1 MSIFSNN
8 DEWKYSEFL
17 NNKNYTFNK
26 KEILNSLS
34 KEEIDNAWIRVPW
47 SHGGH
52 YYHNTLTRDDQDEHP
67 QCLSGSCR
75 WKWD

>member
-1 MSIFSNN
+1 MRKSICAWLMLLPVLAMSGQVPL
-8 DEWKYSEFL
+8 DRQAVPVW
-17 NNKNYTFNK
+17 TQ
-26 KEILNSLS
+26 
-34 KEEIDNAWIRVPW
+34 EEIDNAWIRVPW

-67 QCLSGSCR
+67 QCLSGSCS

>member
-1 MSIFSNN
+1 MRKNVCTWLMMLPVFVMSGQVPR
-8 DEWKYSEFL
+8 DRQAVPVW
-17 NNKNYTFNK
+17 TQ
-26 KEILNSLS
+26 
-34 KEEIDNAWIRVPW
+34 EEIDNAWIRVPW
-47 SHGGH
+47 SHGGY

>member
-1 MSIFSNN
+1 MRTSLCVWLMAVLPALVMGKQV
-8 DEWKYSEFL
+8 DKTC
-17 NNKNYTFNK
+17 NKPWTPQQ
-26 KEILNSLS
+26 
-34 KEEIDNAWIRVPW
+34 IDNAWIRVPW

>member
-1 MSIFSNN
+1 MR
-8 DEWKYSEFL
+8 
-17 NNKNYTFNK
+17 KNVCAWLMLLPVLVISGQVPVNRQAVPVWTQ
-26 KEILNSLS
+26 
-34 KEEIDNAWIRVPW
+34 EEIDNAWIRVPW

>member
-1 MSIFSNN
+1 MRKNVCAWLMMLPVFVMSGQVPA
-8 DEWKYSEFL
+8 DRQAVPVW
-17 NNKNYTFNK
+17 TQD
-26 KEILNSLS
+26 
-34 KEEIDNAWIRVPW
+34 EIDNAWIRVPW
-47 SHGGH
+47 SHGGY

>member
-1 MSIFSNN
+1 MRKNVCAWLMMLPVFVMSGQVPT
-8 DEWKYSEFL
+8 DRQAVPVW
-17 NNKNYTFNK
+17 TQ
-26 KEILNSLS
+26 
-34 KEEIDNAWIRVPW
+34 EEIDNAWIRVPW